1 MKSTD
6 MAEVAW
12 TTEME
17 IDLLY
22 AMMDHKPVG
31 QNKVSLNETLGL
43 RHLSELIRPSLNL
56 STST

>member
-1 MKSTD
+1 

>member
-1 MKSTD
+1 MKYND
-6 MAEVAW
+6 MMDIVW

-31 QNKVSLNETLGL
+31 QNKVS
-43 RHLSELIRPSLNL
+43 
-56 STST
+56 